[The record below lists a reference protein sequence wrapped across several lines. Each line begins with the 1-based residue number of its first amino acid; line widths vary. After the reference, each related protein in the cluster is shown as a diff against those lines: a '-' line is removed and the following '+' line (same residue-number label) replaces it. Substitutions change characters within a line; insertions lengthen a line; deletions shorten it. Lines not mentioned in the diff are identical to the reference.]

1 MPVQTHDIL
10 AHLGV
15 TSGPPT
21 LDLLNAILAAWSR
34 RIPWES
40 ASRIARHQFPGDP
53 EVYARSPRE
62 FFRDALALGTGG
74 TCFESNMALRGLLT
88 WLEFEVN
95 PVFCD
100 MEDSIPDPHCA
111 LLVRLGGQRYVADVG
126 YPIPAPLIIDRKQSS
141 TVDVPVYRYTAIPQ
155 GDGKRWEIRRQSG
168 EVEQQSF
175 VLKADRIDEQTFW
188 ARLVHDHEPDGLFL
202 DQVIVQKYVDDAML
216 RYSDF
221 KGLVRRTPGV
231 EESIPLS
238 PHEQADLPGALA
250 RLFDMNRIVLEIA
263 LSRTASA
270 SVPGWTELG

>member
-74 TCFESNMALRGLLT
+74 TCFESNMA
-88 WLEFEVN
+88 
-95 PVFCD
+95 
-100 MEDSIPDPHCA
+100 
-111 LLVRLGGQRYVADVG
+111 LGGQRYVADVG